1 MNEYEVDF
9 GRGLLKK
16 QGQGGVKNNENEMVE
31 LTYARF
37 NTHERPHY
45 ESSDMNEF

>member
-1 MNEYEVDF
+1 MRSVDF
-9 GRGLLKK
+9 GRGLLLKK

-31 LTYARF
+31 LTYARS
-37 NTHERPHY
+37 NAPHY